1 MKSPGQPLLLQ
12 LALAALVALSV
23 GGCAGRSSAEGGV
36 DGRGGSIGTG
46 SGGAIGVHCTTTSCV
61 PQVSSHLMWAVE
73 IDPSGQSSVAA
84 IEELPGV
91 DLYDVGKPLSL
102 MAAVSA
108 PVGVTFTAPTNGS
121 VPSSANVVLSVPSLI
136 PGRPPLT
143 FQGPTTSS
151 SSTGT
156 STATLTVP
164 MDRLESVTTMS
175 LVPLPPADQ
184 QSPPHSFSVMLVD
197 GLQLDLP
204 GDDLVFLWTL
214 TAAIGPLPSTFVARA
229 FQQGT
234 QVSNAPTT
242 QSNGMFQL
250 VLPSAT
256 AAAGTPLTL
265 QLTSQSQA
273 DPWFVSNPLSLPPPS
288 SLAIMLPAYS
298 NLNQFNLAVQ
308 SADDSTVKISAA
320 VVRAQTTIGTNTVGT
335 TEFARSGTT
344 NANGVASLSLLPG
357 NQNAALSYSITVTPP
372 ANSPYASQCAGPFD
386 VRAGGSAV
394 NSPSAPS
401 LTPTPI
407 VLATRP
413 VLIGTV
419 TDGSGYQ
426 VANVLVTATPGPLAS
441 GACTAASTS
450 PSSTTSDSNGVFA
463 LPLDPGTYQLDY
475 DPPSGSSAPR
485 FTEPTP
491 LVVGVSASGTIAHNV
506 QLPAGG
512 LVQGVATSAG
522 GATPLSSATIRIFE
536 PRCTGTDC
544 TTPPWLR
551 GQTVTDGNGNFQVV
565 VPLPQ

>member
-1 MKSPGQPLLLQ
+1 MRNPGQPLLVQ
-12 LALAALVALSV
+12 LALAALAALTV
-23 GGCAGRSSAEGGV
+23 GGCAGASGASAGTE
-36 DGRGGSIGTG
+36 GRGGSSGTG
-46 SGGAIGVHCTTTSCV
+46 SGGAIGVHCTTAQCV
-61 PQVSSHLMWAVE
+61 PQVSSHLVWAVE

-84 IEELPGV
+84 IEELPSV

-102 MAAVSA
+102 MAAASA

-143 FQGPTTSS
+143 FQGPTSS

-164 MDRLESVTTMS
+164 MDRLGSVTTMS

-204 GDDLVFLWTL
+204 GDDLFILGTL
-214 TAAIGPLPSTFVARA
+214 TPAIGALSSTFVARA

-234 QVSNAPTT
+234 QVSNAPAT
-242 QSNGMFQL
+242 QSNGTFQL
-250 VLPSAT
+250 VLPSAA
-256 AAAGTPLTL
+256 AAAGTLLTL

-288 SLAIMLPAYS
+288 SLTIMLPAYS
-298 NLNQFNLAVQ
+298 TLNQFNLAVE
-308 SADDSTVKISAA
+308 SADDPTVKVSAA

-394 NSPSAPS
+394 NSPSAPM

-407 VLATRP
+407 MLVTRP
-413 VLIGTV
+413 VLTGTV

-426 VANVLVTATPGPLAS
+426 VANVSVTATPGPAAS

-450 PSSTTSDSNGVFA
+450 PSSTNSDANGVFA

-491 LVVGVSASGTIAHNV
+491 LVVGVSDSGTIAHNV

-512 LVQGVATSAG
+512 LVQGIASSAG

-536 PRCTGTDC
+536 PRCTGADC